1 MPLRAPARSGV
12 HRSRWSSTP
21 ERRPALAPAVT
32 VARIGKKKPK
42 AYLPVG
48 LMLPVVKLARPLP
61 KALRPLVTAE
71 QLKMLAVDTCSDRS
85 ATADL
90 LGRPPLRLEGGIDYI
105 LPERA
110 TAR

>member
-1 MPLRAPARSGV
+1 M
-12 HRSRWSSTP
+12 
-21 ERRPALAPAVT
+21 PAVT
-32 VARIGKKKPK
+32 AARLGKKKPK
-42 AYLPVG
+42 AHLPVG
-48 LMLPVVKLARPLP
+48 LMLPVVKLAKPLP
-61 KALRPLVTAE
+61 RALRPPVTAE
-71 QLKMLAVDTCSDRS
+71 QPKLRAVDTCSDRS